1 MLRLIPHFKNIKW
14 GLLIA
19 KPHSTNLIY
28 FTQPNMGWLQGEYK
42 RLIKRWC
49 INGFINKLHSV

>member
-28 FTQPNMGWLQGEYK
+28 FTQPNIISRNNFEAVFAV
-42 RLIKRWC
+42 I
-49 INGFINKLHSV
+49 SEES